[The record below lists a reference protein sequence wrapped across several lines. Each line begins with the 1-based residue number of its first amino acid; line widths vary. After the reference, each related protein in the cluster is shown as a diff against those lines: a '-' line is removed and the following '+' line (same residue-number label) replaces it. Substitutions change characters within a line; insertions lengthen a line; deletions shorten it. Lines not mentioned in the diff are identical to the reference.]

1 MISAERAR
9 EITKAAQDEE
19 NAYIKAV
26 VEKEAEVACEVIRQA
41 ACGRNHHCEVDA
53 RSFKYP
59 KRVTAYLK
67 EELGYAA
74 EFNPNTCEIKASW

>member
-9 EITKAAQDEE
+9 EITKTAQAEE

-26 VEKEAEVACEVIRQA
+26 VEREAEVACEVIRQY
-41 ACGRNHHCEVDA
+41 ACGRNNTCEIDG

-67 EELGYAA
+67 DELGYTADY
-74 EFNPNTCEIKASW
+74 NPNNGAIKVSW